1 MKVRML
7 IALAT
12 LCAAQ
17 IAGAAELFPNDSP
30 RQFAL
35 ADKLELDATIGGYA
49 VWNGEGKWRIG
60 DLERTTSTGGAEPIP
75 LGAARFF
82 QTEGKNL
89 VAVMEV
95 RSSLRGGSGFWN
107 GEPCK
112 REDMLFKLQ
121 LAGGREDNCLTINHI
136 ANYMSNPGGRA
147 AEAYALFKEQG
158 IEIPPTVIAITVTRN
173 ASSLRSLIYTL
184 WINPEMV
191 GFARESEPAWGRNP
205 WNKTM
210 SFNDPAKKQFIDQLI
225 VWSKK
230 FQTSVD
236 LAINRK
242 QDPYQGITSWRSGI
256 EAAAKAE
263 PVKAKVT
270 LD

>member
-1 MKVRML
+1 MKLKAL
-7 IALAT
+7 IVFVAIF
-12 LCAAQ
+12 AAQ
-17 IAGAAELFPNDSP
+17 HVAAGELFPNDLP
-30 RQFAL
+30 RQFVL
-35 ADKLELDATIGGYA
+35 AEKLETEATIGGYA
-49 VWNGEGKWRIG
+49 VWNGEGKWRFS
-60 DLERTTSTGGAEPIP
+60 DLELTTSTGGPEPIP

-95 RSSLRGGSGFWN
+95 RSNLRSGSGFWT

-112 REDMLFKLQ
+112 RDDMLFKLQ
-121 LAGGREDNCLTINHI
+121 LAGGREDNCLTVNHI
-136 ANYMSNPGGRA
+136 ASYMSNPGGKA
-147 AEAYALFKEQG
+147 AETYALLKEQG

-173 ASSLRSLIYTL
+173 ASSLRRLVYTL
-184 WINPEMV
+184 WVNPEMV
-191 GFARESEPAWGRNP
+191 GFAREAEPNWGRNP

-210 SFNDPAKKQFIDQLI
+210 SFNDPAKKLFIDQLI
-225 VWSKK
+225 AWSKK

-236 LAINRK
+236 LALNRK

-256 EAAAKAE
+256 EFVPKAE
-263 PVKAKVT
+263 AVKAKVT